1 MVAHKTQRLESTQL
15 SGSARILKRVPA
27 APLSAVN
34 RVMQP
39 EHRGS
44 LKSSCSRF
52 LTFAAA
58 AMFSIVGAT
67 ALHAAE
73 SVSASAADR
82 RAQAPAVAV
91 TEDGTVHAIWFDKGA
106 VGEADR
112 KGAHVGGGRHSHQAF
127 ADLRYARWV
136 PEEAGFSE
144 SIRINPEPG
153 QVWGFSIS
161 RPVIA
166 ADSEGRIHI
175 VYPGNGTSPKTGKS
189 VASSFYSRSIDG
201 GQQFEEPIQL
211 NGDPDEDLSALIMGG
226 LAQAQVFTAMAV
238 SEQGAVHTFWLDTR
252 GMTESMRAALYYR
265 RSDDG
270 GARFEEEVRLQEN
283 DQCPCC
289 QVSAVTIGQSSLFVS
304 ARQITGDNIR
314 TPTVMHSDDSG
325 ASFGAPA
332 ETGGT
337 PWRLE
342 GCPLKLTAMVTTPDT
357 IHSLVHNGA
366 EDPPGLLYARAAQRD
381 MRFLPPQ
388 KIHPEAAVSDSPA
401 MASIGDTL
409 LAAWHAKVDG
419 PRRIFYRFS
428 LDGGEN
434 FLPVQALPTGEA
446 SVGYPALATTP
457 DGRFVLAWQE
467 NEVIQVMYLEAPW
480 QGVALR

>member
-1 MVAHKTQRLESTQL
+1 MATCNAQRSGSAQL
-15 SGSARILKRVPA
+15 SGCARLWKRVPA
-27 APLSAVN
+27 ALLPAANRAMKTEHWGAVK
-34 RVMQP
+34 R
-39 EHRGS
+39 
-44 LKSSCSRF
+44 SCSRF
-52 LTFAAA
+52 FTVATAATL
-58 AMFSIVGAT
+58 FIVGTSAP
-67 ALHAAE
+67 HAAE
-73 SVSASAADR
+73 SVAASAVDR
-82 RAQAPAVAV
+82 RAQAPAIAV

-127 ADLRYARWV
+127 ADLRYARWMSGE
-136 PEEAGFSE
+136 PGFSK

-166 ADSEGRIHI
+166 ADGESRIHI

-238 SEQGAVHTFWLDTR
+238 SEQGEVHTFWLDTR
-252 GMTESMRAALYYR
+252 GMDESMRAAIYYR
-265 RSDDG
+265 RSADG
-270 GARFEEEVRLQEN
+270 GAHFEDEVRLQEN

-289 QVSAVTIGQSSLFVS
+289 QVSAVTEGPASLFVS
-304 ARQITGDNIR
+304 ARQITGNNIR
-314 TPTVMHSDDSG
+314 TPTVMRSTDRG
-325 ASFGAPA
+325 ESFGAPV

-342 GCPLKLTAMVTTPDT
+342 GCPLKLTAMATTPDT

-366 EDPPGLLYARAAQRD
+366 EDPPGLLYARAAQHD
-381 MRFLPPQ
+381 MSFLPPQ
-388 KIHPEAAVSDSPA
+388 KLHPEAAISDSPA

-457 DGRFVLAWQE
+457 GGRFVLAWQE
-467 NEVIQVMYLEAPW
+467 NEIIQVMYLDAPS

>member
-1 MVAHKTQRLESTQL
+1 MVAQNTQRLGSVQL
-15 SGSARILKRVPA
+15 SGSVRLLERVSA
-27 APLSAVN
+27 ALLSAVN
-34 RVMQP
+34 RAMRTK
-39 EHRGS
+39 HRGS

-52 LTFAAA
+52 LTLAAA
-58 AMFSIVGAT
+58 AILLIVDT
-67 ALHAAE
+67 TVPHAAE

-82 RAQAPAVAV
+82 RAQAPALAV
-91 TEDGTVHAIWFDKGA
+91 TKDGTVHAIWFDKGA

-136 PEEAGFSE
+136 PGEAGFSQ

-166 ADSEGRIHI
+166 ADGEGRIHI

-238 SEQGAVHTFWLDTR
+238 SEQGAIHTFWLDTR
-252 GMTESMRAALYYR
+252 GMTASMRAALYYR

-270 GARFEEEVRLQEN
+270 GARFKEEVRLQEN

-289 QVSAVTIGQSSLFVS
+289 QVTAVTSGRSSLFVS

-314 TPTVMHSDDSG
+314 TPTVMLSGDNG
-325 ASFGAPA
+325 ASFSAPVEMGGA
-332 ETGGT
+332 

-342 GCPLKLTAMVTTPDT
+342 GCPLKLTAMATTPDT
-357 IHSLVHNGA
+357 IHTLVHNGA
-366 EDPPGLLYARAAQRD
+366 EDPPGLLYARATQRD
-381 MRFLPPQ
+381 MSFLPPQ

-401 MASIGDTL
+401 MASIGETL

-419 PRRIFYRFS
+419 PRRIYYRFS

-434 FLPVQALPTGEA
+434 FLPVQALSTGEA
-446 SVGYPALATTP
+446 SVGYPAVATTP

-467 NEVIQVMYLEAPW
+467 NEVIQVMHLDAPRH
-480 QGVALR
+480 GMALR

>member
-1 MVAHKTQRLESTQL
+1 VL
-15 SGSARILKRVPA
+15 A
-27 APLSAVN
+27 ALLLGANGAIQTDEWGAVK
-34 RVMQP
+34 
-39 EHRGS
+39 
-44 LKSSCSRF
+44 KSYSRF
-52 LTFAAA
+52 LTVAAA
-58 AMFSIVGAT
+58 AMLFIVGAT
-67 ALHAAE
+67 APHAAE
-73 SVSASAADR
+73 SVSASAMDR

-91 TEDGTVHAIWFDKGA
+91 TKDGTVHAIWFDKGA

-112 KGAHVGGGRHSHQAF
+112 KGAHGDGGRHSHQAF

-136 PEEAGFSE
+136 PGEAGFSE

-166 ADSEGRIHI
+166 ADGEGRIHI
-175 VYPGNGTSPKTGKS
+175 VYPGNGTSPKIGKS

-238 SEQGAVHTFWLDTR
+238 SEKGVIHTFWLDTR

-289 QVSAVTIGQSSLFVS
+289 QISAVTSGQSSLFVS
-304 ARQITGDNIR
+304 ARQIAGDNMR
-314 TPTVMHSDDSG
+314 TPTVMQSSDNG
-325 ASFGAPA
+325 ISFGAPA

-342 GCPLKLTAMVTTPDT
+342 GCPLKLTAMATTPDT

-381 MRFLPPQ
+381 MSFLPPQ

-419 PRRIFYRFS
+419 PRHIFYRFS

-434 FLPVQALPTGEA
+434 FLPPQPLSTGEA
-446 SVGYPALATTP
+446 SVGYPAVATTP
-457 DGRFVLAWQE
+457 DGRFMLAWQE
-467 NEVIQVMYLEAPW
+467 NEVIQVMYLDAP
-480 QGVALR
+480 R

>member
-1 MVAHKTQRLESTQL
+1 MQTTHWRAV
-15 SGSARILKRVPA
+15 KR
-27 APLSAVN
+27 
-34 RVMQP
+34 
-39 EHRGS
+39 
-44 LKSSCSRF
+44 SCRRF
-52 LTFAAA
+52 LTVTAAA
-58 AMFSIVGAT
+58 TLFIVGAS
-67 ALHAAE
+67 APHAAA
-73 SVSASAADR
+73 SVAASAADR

-127 ADLRYARWV
+127 ADLRSARWISG
-136 PEEAGFSE
+136 EAGFSE

-166 ADSEGRIHI
+166 ADGEGRIHI
-175 VYPGNGTSPKTGKS
+175 VYPANGTSPKTGKS

-201 GQQFEEPIQL
+201 GRQFEAPIQL

-252 GMTESMRAALYYR
+252 GMDESMRAAIYYR
-265 RSDDG
+265 RSADG
-270 GARFEEEVRLQEN
+270 GAHFEDEVRLQEN

-289 QVSAVTIGQSSLFVS
+289 QVSAVTDGPTSLFVS

-314 TPTVMHSDDSG
+314 TPTVMHSADHG
-325 ASFGAPA
+325 ESFGAPV

-342 GCPLKLTAMVTTPDT
+342 GCPLKLTAMATTPDT

-388 KIHPEAAVSDSPA
+388 KIHPEAAISDSPA

-428 LDGGEN
+428 LDGGES
-434 FLPVQALPTGEA
+434 FLPVQMLATGES

-467 NEVIQVMYLEAPW
+467 NEVIQVMHLGVPQ

>member
-1 MVAHKTQRLESTQL
+1 MAACNTMQTKHRSALKW
-15 SGSARILKRVPA
+15 SGSR
-27 APLSAVN
+27 LSIV
-34 RVMQP
+34 
-39 EHRGS
+39 
-44 LKSSCSRF
+44 
-52 LTFAAA
+52 AAA
-58 AMFSIVGAT
+58 AMLFIVDTSAP
-67 ALHAAE
+67 HAAE
-73 SVSASAADR
+73 SMAASAADR

-127 ADLRYARWV
+127 ADLRYARWMSG
-136 PEEAGFSE
+136 EAGFSK

-166 ADSEGRIHI
+166 TDDNGRIHI
-175 VYPGNGTSPKTGKS
+175 VYPGNGISPKTGKS

-201 GQQFEEPIQL
+201 GQTFEAPIQL
-211 NGDPDEDLSALIMGG
+211 NADADEDLSALIMGG

-270 GARFEEEVRLQEN
+270 GAHFEDEVRLQEN
-283 DQCPCC
+283 EQCPCC
-289 QVSAVTIGQSSLFVS
+289 QVSALTEGPSSLFVS

-314 TPTVMHSDDSG
+314 TPTVMHSADRG
-325 ASFGAPA
+325 ESFGAPV
-332 ETGGT
+332 ETPGT

-342 GCPLKLTAMVTTPDT
+342 GCPLKLTAMATTPHT

-366 EDPPGLLYARAAQRD
+366 EDPPGLLYARAAQHD
-381 MRFLPPQ
+381 LSFLPSQ
-388 KIHPEAAVSDSPA
+388 KIHPEAAISDSPA

-428 LDGGEN
+428 LDGGES
-434 FLPVQALPTGEA
+434 FFPVQTLATGES

-467 NEVIQVMYLEAPW
+467 NEVIQVMYLEAPR

>member
-1 MVAHKTQRLESTQL
+1 MAARITRRL
-15 SGSARILKRVPA
+15 GSARLLDSARRLTRVPA
-27 APLSAVN
+27 ALFSAAN
-34 RVMQP
+34 LAMQTKPGRVVK
-39 EHRGS
+39 R
-44 LKSSCSRF
+44 SSSPF
-52 LTFAAA
+52 FTIAAT
-58 AMFSIVGAT
+58 AMFFIVGAT
-67 ALHAAE
+67 APHAAE

-91 TEDGTVHAIWFDKGA
+91 TRDGTVHAIWFDKGA

-136 PEEAGFSE
+136 PGEAGFSQ
-144 SIRINPEPG
+144 SKRINPEPG

-166 ADSEGRIHI
+166 ADGEGRIHI

-289 QVSAVTIGQSSLFVS
+289 QVSAVTRGQSSLFVS
-304 ARQITGDNIR
+304 ARHITGDNIR

-325 ASFGAPA
+325 ASFGAPV

-342 GCPLKLTAMVTTPDT
+342 GCPLKLTAMATTPDM

-366 EDPPGLLYARAAQRD
+366 EDPPGLLYAHAAQRD
-381 MRFLPPQ
+381 MRFFPPQ

-401 MASIGDTL
+401 MASIGNTL

-428 LDGGEN
+428 LDGGET
-434 FLPVQALPTGEA
+434 FLPVRVLPTGEA

-467 NEVIQVMYLEAPW
+467 NEVIQVMHLDAPS

>member
-1 MVAHKTQRLESTQL
+1 MVAHNIQRLRSESL
-15 SGSARILKRVPA
+15 SGCAPLWKRVSAAFLPA
-27 APLSAVN
+27 ANRAVRTKHWSAVK
-34 RVMQP
+34 R
-39 EHRGS
+39 
-44 LKSSCSRF
+44 SCRRF
-52 LTFAAA
+52 LTVTAAA
-58 AMFSIVGAT
+58 IFSIVGAT
-67 ALHAAE
+67 ALHAEE

-136 PEEAGFSE
+136 AGEAGFSE

-201 GQQFEEPIQL
+201 GRQFEAPIQL

-252 GMTESMRAALYYR
+252 GMDESMRAAIYYR
-265 RSDDG
+265 RSADG
-270 GARFEEEVRLQEN
+270 GAYFEDEVRLQEN

-289 QVSAVTIGQSSLFVS
+289 QVSAVTDGPASLFVS

-314 TPTVMHSDDSG
+314 TPTVMHSADHG
-325 ASFGAPA
+325 ESFGAPV

-342 GCPLKLTAMVTTPDT
+342 GCPLKLTAMATTPDT

-388 KIHPEAAVSDSPA
+388 KIHPEAAISDSPV

-428 LDGGEN
+428 LDGGES
-434 FLPVQALPTGEA
+434 FLPVQMLATGES

-467 NEVIQVMYLEAPW
+467 NEVIQVMHLGVPQ

>member
-1 MVAHKTQRLESTQL
+1 MAHNTQRLGSAQL
-15 SGSARILKRVPA
+15 SRCARLLKLVPA
-27 APLSAVN
+27 ALFPAAKAA
-34 RVMQP
+34 MQTK
-39 EHRGS
+39 HWGTVKR
-44 LKSSCSRF
+44 SCSCF
-52 LTFAAA
+52 VTVAAA

-67 ALHAAE
+67 APHAAE

-91 TEDGTVHAIWFDKGA
+91 TEDGTIHAIWFDKGA

-127 ADLRYARWV
+127 ADLRYARWA
-136 PEEAGFSE
+136 PEELGFSE
-144 SIRINPEPG
+144 SIRINSELG
-153 QVWGFSIS
+153 QAWGFSIS

-166 ADSEGRIHI
+166 ADGEGRIHI
-175 VYPGNGTSPKTGKS
+175 VYPGNGTSPNTGKS

-201 GQQFEEPIQL
+201 GQQFEELIQL

-238 SEQGAVHTFWLDTR
+238 SEKGVIHTFWLDTR

-270 GARFEEEVRLQEN
+270 GARFEEEVRLKEN

-289 QVSAVTIGQSSLFVS
+289 QVSAVTSGQSSLFVS
-304 ARQITGDNIR
+304 ARQITDDNIR
-314 TPTVMHSDDSG
+314 TPTVMHSSDNG
-325 ASFGAPA
+325 ISFGAPA

-342 GCPLKLTAMVTTPDT
+342 GCPLKLTAMAATPDT

-381 MRFLPPQ
+381 MSFLTPQ

-434 FLPVQALPTGEA
+434 FLPLQALPTGEA
-446 SVGYPALATTP
+446 SVGYPAVATTP

-467 NEVIQVMYLEAPW
+467 NGVIQVMYLDAPR

>member
-1 MVAHKTQRLESTQL
+1 MAARITRRL
-15 SGSARILKRVPA
+15 GSARLLGSARRLTRVPA
-27 APLSAVN
+27 ALLSAVN
-34 RVMQP
+34 RAMQTKP
-39 EHRGS
+39 GRVVKRGC
-44 LKSSCSRF
+44 SSF
-52 LTFAAA
+52 FTIAAA
-58 AMFSIVGAT
+58 AMFFIVGTT
-67 ALHAAE
+67 APHAAE
-73 SVSASAADR
+73 SVPASAADR

-91 TEDGTVHAIWFDKGA
+91 TRDGTVHAIWFDKGA

-136 PEEAGFSE
+136 PGDAGFSE

-166 ADSEGRIHI
+166 ADGEGRIHI

-238 SEQGAVHTFWLDTR
+238 SEQGAIHTFWLDTR

-289 QVSAVTIGQSSLFVS
+289 QVSAVTSGPSSLFVS

-314 TPTVMHSDDSG
+314 TPTVMLSGDNG
-325 ASFGAPA
+325 ASFGARV

-342 GCPLKLTAMVTTPDT
+342 GCPLKLTAMATTPDT

-381 MRFLPPQ
+381 MSFLPPQ

-401 MASIGDTL
+401 MASIGATL

-434 FLPVQALPTGEA
+434 FLPVQAVPTGEA

-467 NEVIQVMYLEAPW
+467 NEVIQVMHLEVPR

>member
-1 MVAHKTQRLESTQL
+1 M
-15 SGSARILKRVPA
+15 GSARRLTRVPA
-27 APLSAVN
+27 ALFSAVN
-34 RVMQP
+34 RAMQTKP
-39 EHRGS
+39 GRVV
-44 LKSSCSRF
+44 KWSCSPF
-52 LTFAAA
+52 FTIVAA
-58 AMFSIVGAT
+58 AMFFIVGTT
-67 ALHAAE
+67 AAHAAE
-73 SVSASAADR
+73 SVPASAADR

-91 TEDGTVHAIWFDKGA
+91 TRDSTVHAIWFDKGA

-136 PEEAGFSE
+136 PGEAGFSQ

-166 ADSEGRIHI
+166 ADGEGRIHI

-238 SEQGAVHTFWLDTR
+238 SEQGAIHTFWLDTR

-289 QVSAVTIGQSSLFVS
+289 QVSAVTSGPSSLFVS

-314 TPTVMHSDDSG
+314 TPTVMLSGDNG
-325 ASFGAPA
+325 ASFGAPV

-342 GCPLKLTAMVTTPDT
+342 GCPLKLTAMATTPDT

-366 EDPPGLLYARAAQRD
+366 EDPPGLLYARAVQRD
-381 MRFLPPQ
+381 MSFLPPQ

-401 MASIGDTL
+401 MASIGATL

-434 FLPVQALPTGEA
+434 FLPVQALRTGEA
-446 SVGYPALATTP
+446 SVGYPAVATTP

-467 NEVIQVMYLEAPW
+467 NEVIKVMHLDAPR
-480 QGVALR
+480 QSVALR

>member
-1 MVAHKTQRLESTQL
+1 MF
-15 SGSARILKRVPA
+15 
-27 APLSAVN
+27 
-34 RVMQP
+34 
-39 EHRGS
+39 
-44 LKSSCSRF
+44 F
-52 LTFAAA
+52 L
-58 AMFSIVGAT
+58 VGAT

-289 QVSAVTIGQSSLFVS
+289 QVSAVTSGQSSLFVS

-366 EDPPGLLYARAAQRD
+366 EDPPGLLYAGAAQRD

-446 SVGYPALATTP
+446 AVGYPALATTP

-467 NEVIQVMYLEAPW
+467 NEVIQVMYLDAPL

>member
-1 MVAHKTQRLESTQL
+1 MVAQNTQRLGSVQL
-15 SGSARILKRVPA
+15 SGSVRLLERVSA
-27 APLSAVN
+27 ALLSAVN
-34 RVMQP
+34 RAMRTK
-39 EHRGS
+39 HRGS

-52 LTFAAA
+52 LTLAAA
-58 AMFSIVGAT
+58 AILLIVDT
-67 ALHAAE
+67 TVPHAAE

-82 RAQAPAVAV
+82 RAQAPALAV
-91 TEDGTVHAIWFDKGA
+91 TKDGTVHAIWFDKGA

-136 PEEAGFSE
+136 PGEAGFSQ

-166 ADSEGRIHI
+166 ADGEGRIHI

-238 SEQGAVHTFWLDTR
+238 SEQGAIHTFWLDTR
-252 GMTESMRAALYYR
+252 GMTASMRAALYYR

-270 GARFEEEVRLQEN
+270 GARFKEEVRLQEN

-289 QVSAVTIGQSSLFVS
+289 QVTAVTSGRSSLFVS

-314 TPTVMHSDDSG
+314 TPTVMLSGDNG
-325 ASFGAPA
+325 ASFSAPVEMGGA
-332 ETGGT
+332 

-342 GCPLKLTAMVTTPDT
+342 GCPLKLTAMATTPDT
-357 IHSLVHNGA
+357 IHTLVHNGA
-366 EDPPGLLYARAAQRD
+366 EDPPGLLYARATQRD
-381 MRFLPPQ
+381 MSFLPPQ

-401 MASIGDTL
+401 MASIGETL

-419 PRRIFYRFS
+419 PRRIYYRFS

-434 FLPVQALPTGEA
+434 FLPVQALSTGEA
-446 SVGYPALATTP
+446 SVGYPAVATTP

-467 NEVIQVMYLEAPW
+467 NEVIQVMYLDAPR

>member
-1 MVAHKTQRLESTQL
+1 MTWRLGNARL
-15 SGSARILKRVPA
+15 LGSARRLRRVPA
-27 APLSAVN
+27 AVLSAAN
-34 RVMQP
+34 AAMNT
-39 EHRGS
+39 EHWGAVKRR
-44 LKSSCSRF
+44 CSRF
-52 LTFAAA
+52 LAVAAA
-58 AMFSIVGAT
+58 AMFFIVGAT

-82 RAQAPAVAV
+82 RAQAPAIAV
-91 TEDGTVHAIWFDKGA
+91 TKDGTVHAIWFDKGA

-112 KGAHVGGGRHSHQAF
+112 KGAHVGDGRHSHQAF

-136 PEEAGFSE
+136 PGEAGFSR
-144 SIRINPEPG
+144 SIRINPEPH

-166 ADSEGRIHI
+166 ADGEGRIHI
-175 VYPGNGTSPKTGKS
+175 VYPGNASSPKTGKS

-201 GQQFEEPIQL
+201 GQQFEAPIQL

-270 GARFEEEVRLQEN
+270 GARFEEEVRLEEN

-289 QVSAVTIGQSSLFVS
+289 QVSAVANGQLSLFVS
-304 ARQITGDNIR
+304 ARRITGDNIR
-314 TPTVMHSDDSG
+314 TPTVMHSSDNG

-332 ETGGT
+332 ETGGA

-342 GCPLKLTAMVTTPDT
+342 GCPLKLTAMATTPDT

-366 EDPPGLLYARAAQRD
+366 EDPPGLLYAHAAQRE
-381 MRFLPPQ
+381 MSFLPPQ

-419 PRRIFYRFS
+419 PRRIYYRFS

-434 FLPVQALPTGEA
+434 FLPVRALPTGEA
-446 SVGYPALATTP
+446 SVGYPAITATP

-467 NEVIQVMYLEAPW
+467 NEVIQVMYLDVPR

>member
-1 MVAHKTQRLESTQL
+1 M
-15 SGSARILKRVPA
+15 GSARRLTRVPA
-27 APLSAVN
+27 ALFSAVN
-34 RVMQP
+34 RAMQTK
-39 EHRGS
+39 HGRVV
-44 LKSSCSRF
+44 KWSCSPF
-52 LTFAAA
+52 FTIVAA
-58 AMFSIVGAT
+58 AMFFIVGTT
-67 ALHAAE
+67 AAHAAE
-73 SVSASAADR
+73 SVPASAADR

-91 TEDGTVHAIWFDKGA
+91 TRDSTVHAIWFDKGA

-136 PEEAGFSE
+136 PGEAGFSQ

-166 ADSEGRIHI
+166 ADGEGRIHI

-270 GARFEEEVRLQEN
+270 GARFEEEVRLQDN

-289 QVSAVTIGQSSLFVS
+289 QVSAVASGQSSLFVS
-304 ARQITGDNIR
+304 ARHITGDNIR
-314 TPTVMHSDDSG
+314 TPTVMHSSDNG

-332 ETGGT
+332 ETGGA

-342 GCPLKLTAMVTTPDT
+342 GCPLKLTAMATTPDT

-366 EDPPGLLYARAAQRD
+366 
-381 MRFLPPQ
+381 
-388 KIHPEAAVSDSPA
+388 
-401 MASIGDTL
+401 
-409 LAAWHAKVDG
+409 
-419 PRRIFYRFS
+419 
-428 LDGGEN
+428 
-434 FLPVQALPTGEA
+434 
-446 SVGYPALATTP
+446 
-457 DGRFVLAWQE
+457 
-467 NEVIQVMYLEAPW
+467 
-480 QGVALR
+480 

>member
-1 MVAHKTQRLESTQL
+1 MVAHNIQRL
-15 SGSARILKRVPA
+15 GSAKSWSSARLLKRVPA
-27 APLSAVN
+27 ALLSAAN
-34 RVMQP
+34 GAMQTK
-39 EHRGS
+39 HRGAV
-44 LKSSCSRF
+44 KWSCSRL
-52 LTFAAA
+52 LTVAAA
-58 AMFSIVGAT
+58 AMLFIVGTT
-67 ALHAAE
+67 APHAQE

-91 TEDGTVHAIWFDKGA
+91 TKDGTVHAIWFDKGA
-106 VGEADR
+106 VGQADR

-136 PEEAGFSE
+136 PGEAGFSE

-166 ADSEGRIHI
+166 ADGEGRIHI

-189 VASSFYSRSIDG
+189 VASSLYSRSIDG

-238 SEQGAVHTFWLDTR
+238 SEQGAIHTFWLDTR

-265 RSDDG
+265 RSDNG

-289 QVSAVTIGQSSLFVS
+289 QVSAVTSGQSSLFVS

-314 TPTVMHSDDSG
+314 TPTVMHSSDNG
-325 ASFGAPA
+325 ISFGAPT

-342 GCPLKLTAMVTTPDT
+342 GCPLKLTAMATTPDT

-381 MRFLPPQ
+381 MSFLPPQ

-401 MASIGDTL
+401 MASIGDIL

-419 PRRIFYRFS
+419 PRRIYYRFS
-428 LDGGEN
+428 LDGGEH
-434 FLPVQALPTGEA
+434 FLPVQELSTGDA
-446 SVGYPALATTP
+446 SVGYPAIATTP
-457 DGRFVLAWQE
+457 DGRFVLAWQA
-467 NEVIQVMYLEAPW
+467 NEVIQVMHLDAPW
-480 QGVALR
+480 QGVARR

>member
-1 MVAHKTQRLESTQL
+1 MKL
-15 SGSARILKRVPA
+15 VPA
-27 APLSAVN
+27 ALFPAAKAA
-34 RVMQP
+34 MQTK
-39 EHRGS
+39 HWGTVKR
-44 LKSSCSRF
+44 SCSCF
-52 LTFAAA
+52 ATVAAA
-58 AMFSIVGAT
+58 AMFSIVGA
-67 ALHAAE
+67 AAPHAAE
-73 SVSASAADR
+73 SVSASAVDR
-82 RAQAPAVAV
+82 RAQAPAIAV

-136 PEEAGFSE
+136 PGEAGFSE
-144 SIRINPEPG
+144 STRINPEPG

-166 ADSEGRIHI
+166 ADGEGRIHI

-189 VASSFYSRSIDG
+189 VASSFYSRSMDG
-201 GQQFEEPIQL
+201 GQHFEEPIQL
-211 NGDPDEDLSALIMGG
+211 NGDSDEDLSALIMGG

-238 SEQGAVHTFWLDTR
+238 SEKGVIHTFWLDTR

-289 QVSAVTIGQSSLFVS
+289 QVSAVTGGQSSLFVS

-314 TPTVMHSDDSG
+314 TPTVMHSSDNG
-325 ASFGAPA
+325 ITFGAPA

-342 GCPLKLTAMVTTPDT
+342 GCPLKLTAMAVTPDT

-381 MRFLPPQ
+381 LSFLPPQ

-401 MASIGDTL
+401 MAGIGATL

-434 FLPVQALPTGEA
+434 FLPLQALPTGEA
-446 SVGYPALATTP
+446 SVGYPAVATTLE
-457 DGRFVLAWQE
+457 GRFVLAWQE
-467 NEVIQVMYLEAPW
+467 NEVIQVMYLDPPR

>member
-1 MVAHKTQRLESTQL
+1 MAACNTMQTKHRSALKW
-15 SGSARILKRVPA
+15 SGS
-27 APLSAVN
+27 
-34 RVMQP
+34 
-39 EHRGS
+39 
-44 LKSSCSRF
+44 RF
-52 LTFAAA
+52 SIVAAA
-58 AMFSIVGAT
+58 AMLFIVDTSAP
-67 ALHAAE
+67 HAAE
-73 SVSASAADR
+73 SMAASAADR

-127 ADLRYARWV
+127 ADLRYARWMSG
-136 PEEAGFSE
+136 EAGFSK

-166 ADSEGRIHI
+166 TDDNGRIHI
-175 VYPGNGTSPKTGKS
+175 VYPGNGISPKTGKS

-201 GQQFEEPIQL
+201 GQTFEAPIQL
-211 NGDPDEDLSALIMGG
+211 NADADEDLSALIMGG

-270 GARFEEEVRLQEN
+270 GAHFEDEVRLQEN
-283 DQCPCC
+283 EQCPCC
-289 QVSAVTIGQSSLFVS
+289 QVSALTEGPSSLFVS

-314 TPTVMHSDDSG
+314 TPTVMHSADRG
-325 ASFGAPA
+325 ESFGAPV
-332 ETGGT
+332 ETPGT

-342 GCPLKLTAMVTTPDT
+342 GCPLKLTAMATTPHT

-381 MRFLPPQ
+381 MSFLPPQ
-388 KIHPEAAVSDSPA
+388 KIHPEAAISDSPA

-428 LDGGEN
+428 LDGGES
-434 FLPVQALPTGEA
+434 FFPVQTLATGES

-467 NEVIQVMYLEAPW
+467 NEVIQVMYLEAPR

>member
-1 MVAHKTQRLESTQL
+1 MAARITRRL
-15 SGSARILKRVPA
+15 GSARLLDSARRLTRVPA
-27 APLSAVN
+27 ALLSAVN
-34 RVMQP
+34 RAMQTKP
-39 EHRGS
+39 GRVV
-44 LKSSCSRF
+44 KRSSSPF
-52 LTFAAA
+52 FTIAAT
-58 AMFSIVGAT
+58 AMFFIVGAT
-67 ALHAAE
+67 VPHAAE

-91 TEDGTVHAIWFDKGA
+91 TRDGTVHAIWFDKGA

-127 ADLRYARWV
+127 ADLRYARWM
-136 PEEAGFSE
+136 PGEAGFSE

-166 ADSEGRIHI
+166 ADGEGRIHI

-238 SEQGAVHTFWLDTR
+238 SEQGAIHTFWLDTR

-289 QVSAVTIGQSSLFVS
+289 QVSAVTSGPSSLFVS

-314 TPTVMHSDDSG
+314 TPTVMLSGDNG
-325 ASFGAPA
+325 ASFGAPV

-342 GCPLKLTAMVTTPDT
+342 GCPLKLTAMATTPDT

-381 MRFLPPQ
+381 VRFLPPQ
-388 KIHPEAAVSDSPA
+388 KIHPEAAISDSPA

-409 LAAWHAKVDG
+409 LAAWHAKVD
-419 PRRIFYRFS
+419 
-428 LDGGEN
+428 
-434 FLPVQALPTGEA
+434 A
-446 SVGYPALATTP
+446 SSG
-457 DGRFVLAWQE
+457 
-467 NEVIQVMYLEAPW
+467 
-480 QGVALR
+480 